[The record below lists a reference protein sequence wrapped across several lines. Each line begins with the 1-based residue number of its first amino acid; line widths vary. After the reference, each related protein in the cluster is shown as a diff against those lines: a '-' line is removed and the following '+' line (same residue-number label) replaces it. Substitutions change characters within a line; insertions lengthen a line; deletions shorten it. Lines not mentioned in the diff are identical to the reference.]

1 MKIKN
6 ISTLALI
13 VGLAAPIAANAV
25 NSEDVKTW
33 LKANQAATAEFKDGD
48 VIGFAERE
56 KIRAFVPP
64 GYDKEM
70 FFEGMKVVVKDPTD
84 MPPAKVYSDASS
96 AHQSKVSIT
105 PAGGLA
111 GYVAGQPFSAESIK
125 VDDPTAGSKI
135 AWNFNFRWQNQ
146 GLSVDNVGWVWVRR
160 GGDHENSALR
170 KDPKFGK
177 YVGGGGSFN
186 RVLWAWYRRVY
197 FNHRADLPDQDYK
210 LKGSMSRDTEFR
222 ELTSFYDP
230 FDIAGTAFMIIRH
243 LDETKADDSWAY
255 VPSTRRVR
263 RISVEVKTDS
273 LLGTDLTLEDFYM
286 FAGRVPDH
294 KWVYLGDAKVLTPAR
309 SRSDETYYTGPMGII
324 PDDNWELRDSY
335 VVADYPKDPAHPY
348 SVKYMLIDK
357 QTNMGSYALNF
368 DRSGEL
374 WKIIQQSKVWSEDDQ
389 AGPRRD
395 MPVKGGINIP
405 LYQSINIIDV
415 QNDRGTLVPVW
426 GVYYPVNKAS
436 KIKRMMDV
444 NRLTEGS

>member
-1 MKIKN
+1 MNIKS
-6 ISTLALI
+6 ISKLVLI
-13 VGLAAPIAANAV
+13 AGLSVPLVANAV
-25 NSEDVKTW
+25 VSDDMPAW
-33 LKANQAATAEFKDGD
+33 LKANQAATADFKDGD
-48 VIGFAERE
+48 IIGFADKE
-56 KIRAFVPP
+56 KIRAFIPP

-70 FFEGMKVVVKDPTD
+70 FFEGMEVVVKDQTD
-84 MPPAKVYSDASS
+84 MPPADVYLKATKQ
-96 AHQSKVSIT
+96 HQSKVSLT
-105 PAGGLA
+105 AAGGLS
-111 GYVAGQPFSAESIK
+111 GYVAGQPFSADSITI
-125 VDDPTAGSKI
+125 DDPTSGSKI
-135 AWNFNFRWQNQ
+135 AWNFNFRWQRQ

-160 GGDHENSALR
+160 GGDHEDSALR

-177 YVGGGGSFN
+177 YFGGGGSFN

-197 FNHRADLPDQDYK
+197 FNHRADLADQDYK

-243 LDETKADDSWAY
+243 LDENKADDSWAY

-286 FAGRVPDH
+286 FAGRVVEHDW
-294 KWVYLGDAKVLTPAR
+294 KYLGTAKVLTPAR
-309 SRSDETYYTGPMGII
+309 SRYNETNYTGPMGMI
-324 PDDNWELRDSY
+324 PHDNWELRDNY

-348 SVKYMLIDK
+348 AVKYMLIDK

-368 DRSGEL
+368 DRSGKL
-374 WKIIQQSKVWSEDDQ
+374 WKIIQQSKVWSEDTQ
-389 AGPRRD
+389 AGERRD
-395 MPVKGGINIP
+395 MPTKGGINIP

-415 QNDRGTLVPVW
+415 QNDRGTLVPVFE
-426 GVYYPVNKAS
+426 VYYPVNKAS